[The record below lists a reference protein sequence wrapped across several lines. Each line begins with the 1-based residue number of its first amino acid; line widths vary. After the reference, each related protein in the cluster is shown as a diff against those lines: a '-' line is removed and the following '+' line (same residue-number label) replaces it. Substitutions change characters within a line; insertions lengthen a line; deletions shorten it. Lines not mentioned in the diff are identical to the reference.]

1 MRSTAGIMFPSVGQ
15 NGENPYLKGTK
26 ELGFM
31 KGESGFKKGT
41 KPAGHDSLPMY
52 FNLGAGD
59 TPMKSQGPS
68 LSKTERSK
76 TTFFQGKDSVRKGEF
91 DFGLRAE
98 KPFIL
103 SGTNAGQNGHTKV
116 SESVGFHEG
125 HVGKT
130 KVPATPNIFRYSLLC
145 VWQYVQ
151 LLFYSMLLI

>member
-1 MRSTAGIMFPSVGQ
+1 MFPSVGQ
-15 NGENPYLKGTK
+15 NGEDSYLKGTK
-26 ELGFM
+26 ELMFM

-59 TPMKSQGPS
+59 TPRKNQGTS
-68 LSKTERSK
+68 LSRTERNK

-103 SGTNAGQNGHTKV
+103 NGTNAGQNGHTKV
-116 SESVGFHEG
+116 SESAGFREG
-125 HVGKT
+125 QMEKA
-130 KVPATPNIFRYSLLC
+130 KVPVTPNILR
-145 VWQYVQ
+145 
-151 LLFYSMLLI
+151 